1 MLSLTGFPFLGR
13 RSRAAAI
20 AGLGLMLIA
29 AAAAVTSSPYWNWRN
44 PLPHG
49 NDFNAVAYGGG
60 QFVAVGRGGAIS
72 CSPDGQ
78 NWTTAIS
85 GTTVELTDVVYGN
98 GRFVVASY
106 ALNGVLVSNDGR
118 TWIRPAIPP
127 SYEWLRATRL
137 AFGAGRFV
145 VAGDS
150 GYVASSTDGSVW
162 SAGASGL
169 TSIIT
174 DIAFGGDRFVA
185 VTHTGESCYSTD
197 GQHWIVGGPTATP
210 SIIFHTRVAY
220 GDGRW
225 LALGSGRVATSTN
238 GTTWTRTSA
247 DLSNESGWV
256 YDALAYFRGRF
267 YAWGAGLPL
276 LSSVDGTTWRVE
288 LETPNPLFF
297 PNALAASSDRLVA
310 AGRFGG
316 LRSSADGATW
326 ANHTVNTVNG
336 DLRSAAYGAG
346 RWIAAGTEGL
356 AVSTDTVTWRM
367 LPNGTGY
374 NGGVVAYG
382 NGRFLATTSDGGIG
396 QSLDGG
402 ETWTRLG
409 SRPAP
414 FYRLM
419 FAQGRFIAAV
429 QPRRV
434 PGEAAVPSELIS
446 STDGVSWSPGF
457 HLPGDQGSW
466 RDIAWIDGVFVAVGT
481 GGNDEY
487 TSIARSEDGIN
498 WTTTGMFPDESF
510 AVGARH
516 GLFVIPSVMGN
527 VLTSPDGI
535 TWTMQAGHP
544 LQAAGPVSALT
555 VIDGR
560 FVGASYGGKI
570 VTSDDGVTWSIED
583 FSGSGLMWYIAT
595 GGDQVV
601 AVGNAGSIWQ
611 VGTARFVNNA
621 TRARVSGGSGALIA
635 GFVVTGT
642 APKTMLIRG
651 VGPTL
656 ADYQVAD
663 PLAAPVL
670 KVNENTTGQLI
681 ASNRGWQNASDPA
694 ALAAAARQVGAFA
707 LRTNGADSALLLT
720 LPPGVYTA
728 TVTGDGAASG
738 VALAEVY
745 EVGANSSRIINMST
759 RANVGTGAD
768 VLIPGLVIGGDA
780 PRRVLVRA
788 VGPTLASFG
797 VESPLSRPV
806 LTLLSGQTAFASNQ
820 GWGTADNA
828 TDIAAVAQQVG
839 GFPLPVGSAD
849 SALLVTLNPGVYSLH
864 VTGANGTT
872 GVALVEVYEV
882 P

>member
-98 GRFVVASY
+98 GQFVVASY

-118 TWIRPAIPP
+118 TWIRPVIPP

-137 AFGAGRFV
+137 AFGSGRFV

-150 GYVASSTDGSVW
+150 GYVASSTDGRTW

-169 TSIIT
+169 SSIIT
-174 DIAFGGDRFVA
+174 DIAYGGDRFVA
-185 VTHTGESCYSTD
+185 VTDTGETCYSTD
-197 GQHWIVGGPTATP
+197 GQHWTIGGFTGTP
-210 SIIFHTRVAY
+210 SPIFRTRVAY

-225 LALGSGRVATSTN
+225 LTLGSGRVATSTN
-238 GTTWTRTSA
+238 GLTWTRTTA
-247 DLSNESGWV
+247 DLSNGAGWV

-267 YAWGAGLPL
+267 FAWGAGLPL

-326 ANHTVNTVNG
+326 TNHTVNTVNG

-346 RWIAAGTEGL
+346 RWIVAGTQGLAASSDAVTWQMLPAAAGYDGG
-356 AVSTDTVTWRM
+356 TV
-367 LPNGTGY
+367 
-374 NGGVVAYG
+374 AFG
-382 NGRFLATTSDGGIG
+382 NGRFVAGASDGGIG
-396 QSLDGG
+396 ISQDGG
-402 ETWTRLG
+402 ESWTRVVT
-409 SRPAP
+409 RPTALLRITYGNGLFVAATNSQNWINGV
-414 FYRLM
+414 FY
-419 FAQGRFIAAV
+419 
-429 QPRRV
+429 
-434 PGEAAVPSELIS
+434 SELIS
-446 STDGVSWSPGF
+446 SADGVTWSPGF
-457 HLPGDQGSW
+457 RLPGDTGAW
-466 RDIAWIDGVFVAVGT
+466 RDIIFVDGAFLAVGT
-481 GGNDEY
+481 KGTDEHAVV
-487 TSIARSEDGIN
+487 ARSTDGVN
-498 WTTTGMFPDESF
+498 WTITGAFDLAAYAIGGRSGRYVVAGLVGDIWTSSDGLTWNHAPGRPLES
-510 AVGARH
+510 
-516 GLFVIPSVMGN
+516 
-527 VLTSPDGI
+527 
-535 TWTMQAGHP
+535 
-544 LQAAGPVSALT
+544 AGPPSALT
-555 VIDGR
+555 VIGDK
-560 FVGASYGGKI
+560 FVGSTYYGKI
-570 VTSDDGVTWSIED
+570 VASDDGVTWSIED
-583 FSGSGLMWYIAT
+583 FSASGMMWYIAT

-601 AVGNAGSIWQ
+601 AVGNAGAIWQ
-611 VGTARFVNNA
+611 VGTSRFVNNA

-635 GFVVTGT
+635 GFVVTGA

-656 ADYQVAD
+656 ADYQVTD

-670 KVNENTTGQLI
+670 KVNENTTGQLV
-681 ASNRGWQNASDPA
+681 ASNRGWQNSPDPA

-707 LRTNGADSALLLT
+707 LRANSADSALLVT

-728 TVTGDGAASG
+728 TVTGEGAASG

-745 EVGANSSRIINMST
+745 EVGANASRIINMST

-797 VESPLSRPV
+797 VDAPLARPV
-806 LTLLSGQTAFASNQ
+806 LTLLSGQTALATNQ